1 MSHIRVTIATLTC
14 SKCPKQATEFAEFVA
29 SAQGAKIWDK
39 HGFSKPKKQVTAKQE
54 LIGGDIF
61 VHCAAGMRKPIS
73 KLAQEF
79 HENSGVKVE
88 LTYDGTNR
96 LLGQIKLTKRG
107 DIYIAGDADYI
118 EMAEKHGLI
127 KSKKRICYFVPVIMV
142 KKNNPFEIER
152 LSDLLKDNIK
162 IGQADE
168 RAAAVGCLTPKI
180 LYLNGID
187 NTKWAKNVVLS
198 TPTVNELGIGMKL
211 GTIDAA
217 IVWSSIA
224 LNYADISEIIKL
236 DPKKNI
242 IPEVGGAILNS
253 SKNPK
258 AASAFLDFITS
269 NRGCE
274 ILIENGYL
282 VDKP

>member
-1 MSHIRVTIATLTC
+1 
-14 SKCPKQATEFAEFVA
+14 
-29 SAQGAKIWDK
+29 
-39 HGFSKPKKQVTAKQE
+39 
-54 LIGGDIF
+54 
-61 VHCAAGMRKPIS
+61 
-73 KLAQEF
+73 
-79 HENSGVKVE
+79 
-88 LTYDGTNR
+88 
-96 LLGQIKLTKRG
+96 
-107 DIYIAGDADYI
+107 
-118 EMAEKHGLI
+118 MAEKHGLI